1 MLFVTENE
9 MHKMSE
15 IENGPAVPTAESG
28 RLYIE
33 KLLTKYPSTTDD
45 ENLAILEFLGNGSA
59 LDAALLTCNETI
71 AEKLKAFR
79 HDNRKQLGFTSRN
92 WVGLAI
98 LLGLVAL
105 AVYLMWDLGI

>member
-1 MLFVTENE
+1 MLIVTEIE
-9 MHKMSE
+9 MHKMNE
-15 IENGPAVPTAESG
+15 IENGTVVQTAESG
-28 RLYIE
+28 RLYVE

-98 LLGLVAL
+98 VLGLLAL
-105 AVYLMWDLGI
+105 AVYLMWDLGL